1 MTPSRALVRR
11 DLERFLRVLCRC
23 DGIKDTLV
31 VLALLLIAGALAVC
45 LFSSRGASTLFS

>member
-11 DLERFLRVLCRC
+11 DWERYLRALCRC
-23 DGIKDTLV
+23 DGLKDVAV

-45 LFSSRGASTLFS
+45 LVSSRGAITSFS